1 MTIEQINQLFVSSE
15 IMTWVVIFFIFNVSL
30 ILFGIIIDLF
40 KPKIRRWRDTLAN
53 IFIGF
58 VYQQM
63 DTLAYS
69 AISLSALVLVST
81 LIPYEIPMTTW
92 SWILGLIV
100 ADFSY
105 YWMHR
110 IEHKHRILWASHSVH
125 HSSQDYNLSI
135 SLRLSMVE
143 GLYEWIFLVPM
154 LLMGFNPFQTIICLV
169 FVVQYQTWIH
179 TQSIHKLGWLDYVF
193 NTPSAHRVH
202 HGANRPYLDK
212 NFGGVLM
219 VWDHLFRTF
228 AKEEEKV
235 EFGLTKNINSNNP
248 LIINFVEYK
257 NIYGE
262 VKQCRNLKDKLRI
275 VFGNL
280 IWKPA
285 YLKKTLKNKPN

>member
-1 MTIEQINQLFVSSE
+1 MNVDKINELFESADV
-15 IMTWVVIFFIFNVSL
+15 MNWVVIFFLFNLVIIIVGIF
-30 ILFGIIIDLF
+30 IDLF
-40 KPKIRRWRDTLAN
+40 QPKKRRWRDTLSN
-53 IFIGF
+53 IFIGY
-58 VYQQM
+58 VYQKM
-63 DTLAYS
+63 DTLAYG
-69 AISLSALVLVST
+69 AISLSILVLVST
-81 LIPYEIPMTTW
+81 HIPYEIPMSSW
-92 SWILGLIV
+92 SWALGLVV

-143 GLYEWIFLVPM
+143 GIFEWIFLVPM
-154 LLMGFNPFQTIICLV
+154 LLVGFNPFQAIVCLV
-169 FVVQYQTWIH
+169 LVVQYQTWIH
-179 TQSIHKLGWLDYVF
+179 TQNIHKLGWLDYIF

-202 HGANRPYLDK
+202 HGANRQYLDK

-219 VWDHLFRTF
+219 VWDHLFGTF
-228 AKEEEKV
+228 AKEEERV

-257 NIYGE
+257 NIYAE
-262 VKQCRNLKDKLRI
+262 VKQCRNIKDKLRI
-275 VFGNL
+275 IFGNL

-285 YLKKTLKNKPN
+285 YFKKPVDK